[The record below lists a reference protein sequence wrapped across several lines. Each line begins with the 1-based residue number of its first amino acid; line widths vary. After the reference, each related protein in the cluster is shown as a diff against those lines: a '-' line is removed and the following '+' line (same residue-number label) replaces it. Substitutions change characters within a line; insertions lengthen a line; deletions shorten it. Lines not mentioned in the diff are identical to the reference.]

1 MATCPGG
8 HASRNAQWCEV
19 CGRPIPGAAAPAPL
33 PPTEPLPVLDP
44 APSGAPTAAVERCP
58 RCGTPREERAAFCE
72 ECSHHFPGAGAAG
85 AGTTD
90 PAGATA
96 PPPPFPSGTFPGGG
110 FPPPYERTTSR
121 PSQTNRTAEPL
132 PEDATI
138 TGESLA
144 RAAAATADT
153 TGQAGQTDQA
163 GQAGQADDDGDFL
176 LPPPTGGRRPAAPAA
191 EPPGPGTWTAVVAP
205 DRAYFTAM
213 MARSGPESEGLYFP
227 SYSPELR
234 VALTGPQVAIGR
246 RRNSTGEA
254 PEIDLSRPPEDPG
267 VSHRHA
273 VLVRRPDGGWAVVD
287 QSSTNGTTVNGAAD
301 PIAPYQPVDLADGDR
316 VHVGAWTTI
325 TLHRD

>member
-19 CGRPIPGAAAPAPL
+19 CGRPIPGAATPAPL

-44 APSGAPTAAVERCP
+44 TPSGAPAAAEPCP

-72 ECSHHFPGAGAAG
+72 ECSHHFPDAGAASAGAAG
-85 AGTTD
+85 ATT
-90 PAGATA
+90 
-96 PPPPFPSGTFPGGG
+96 PPPRFQGATFPGGG
-110 FPPPYERTTSR
+110 FSPLYERTTSR

-144 RAAAATADT
+144 RAATTSSAAEGA
-153 TGQAGQTDQA
+153 
-163 GQAGQADDDGDFL
+163 DDGDFL
-176 LPPPTGGRRPAAPAA
+176 LPPPGAGRKPAAPAA
-191 EPPGPGTWTAVVAP
+191 EPSAPPAWTAVVAP

-213 MARSGPESEGLYFP
+213 MARSGPEGEGLYFP

-234 VALTGPQVAIGR
+234 VALTGQQVAIGR

-273 VLVRRPDGGWAVVD
+273 VLVRRPDGGWSVVD

-325 TLHRD
+325 TLRRD